1 MNKSIKS
8 WFVKIFTK
16 DVDLES
22 RSFLYLFFSFL
33 AIVLIVEY
41 YILKFFL
48 FMNYG
53 MDKEMPLVLI
63 LLMLSLVFLL
73 SGFLIDQIKNKTRFY
88 NLDLLICIVGLFLS
102 SLQSPIICIIGFL
115 VLLITIPQLIIIWS
129 SILVHETNIL
139 NRGRVTAIL
148 LISCFLIG
156 LISFIFIFFRNLFIY
171 LIFLEGILLIVI
183 FWFSRASKYIETEER
198 LRSEGK
204 FLKIIFEKH
213 FSRYSVAFAFLSGLL
228 GGLFYDSLEYF
239 YRTYNRGYDID
250 IIIFSVVSLFYIIA
264 AGWFFDNIGRKSTL
278 VIGILVASFF
288 YISHGSFYDSSMELI
303 FGIPIRIHITLHYA
317 FAFLPLILAIMTI
330 SGDFST
336 ERGNLKYRGR
346 INSLFLALMCLG
358 IALGYFFY
366 RLIDVNEDLI
376 NNWVP
381 NLPNLLN
388 SFVIVMILVWIMAS
402 KDILISK
409 ESQWAK
415 SLKQLFV
422 LTNSG
427 VCLYNYDFIYKYHK
441 IKDKKN
447 RLDEDVISGALSGII
462 AILSEIT
469 QSKKHIEKIEK
480 EGNYFYFSFG
490 KSHIVA
496 LIATMNLPVL
506 SKKLDAFSKDFE
518 QRFSIEIQSFEGEID
533 KFDSAKY
540 LINRYFSQK
549 YAEFSK

>member
-16 DVDLES
+16 DVDLE
-22 RSFLYLFFSFL
+22 RNSFLYLFFSFL

-63 LLMLSLVFLL
+63 LLMLSLDFLL

-88 NLDLLICIVGLFLS
+88 NLNLLICVVGLFLS
-102 SLQSPIICIIGFL
+102 SIQYFVIRIIGFL

-148 LISCFLIG
+148 LISCFLLSLIG
-156 LISFIFIFFRNLFIY
+156 FIFIFFRDLFIY
-171 LIFLEGILLIVI
+171 LIFIEGILLIVI
-183 FWFSRASKYIETEER
+183 FWFSRAYKYIETEER

-239 YRTYNRGYDID
+239 YRTYNSGYNID
-250 IIIFSVVSLFYIIA
+250 IIIFSVVSFFYIIA

-278 VIGILVASFF
+278 VIGILVVSFF
-288 YISHGSFYDSSMELI
+288 YISHGSFYDSSIALI

-388 SFVIVMILVWIMAS
+388 SFVIVMILVWIMAG
-402 KDILISK
+402 KDILVSK

-415 SLKQLFV
+415 SLKHLFV
-422 LTNSG
+422 LTISG

-441 IKDKKN
+441 IKDKKK

-518 QRFSIEIQSFEGEID
+518 QRFFSEIQSFEGEID

-549 YAEFSK
+549 YAHFLK